1 MTNPIS
7 PDPKDP
13 IPKVTPLLI
22 VMGVGA
28 LFIGLFA
35 GLIIAR

>member
-13 IPKVTPLLI
+13 TPKVTPLLI
-22 VMGVGA
+22 VMGLAA
-28 LFIGLFA
+28 LFIGLFT
-35 GLIIAR
+35 GLIIAQ